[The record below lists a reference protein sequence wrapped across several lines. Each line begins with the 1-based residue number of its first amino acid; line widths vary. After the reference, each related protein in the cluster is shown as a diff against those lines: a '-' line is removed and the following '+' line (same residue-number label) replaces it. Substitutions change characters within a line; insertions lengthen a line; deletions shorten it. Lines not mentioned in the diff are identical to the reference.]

1 MSGCANTLPSE
12 TRWAVSTPSERP
24 PCTKPTSTL
33 LVGSAAWVSTVSFQR
48 GTRAHEVVLL
58 PLNAAG
64 TLSLR
69 TSSIGSQLAV
79 SVLGYVS

>member
-1 MSGCANTLPSE
+1 VVDGVHVPTGATGVLLDVRVRAGASDGTL
-12 TRWAVSTPSERP
+12 V
-24 PCTKPTSTL
+24 
-33 LVGSAAWVSTVSFQR
+33 VGSVAGVSTVSFVR

-69 TSSIGSQLAV
+69 TSSLGSQLAV